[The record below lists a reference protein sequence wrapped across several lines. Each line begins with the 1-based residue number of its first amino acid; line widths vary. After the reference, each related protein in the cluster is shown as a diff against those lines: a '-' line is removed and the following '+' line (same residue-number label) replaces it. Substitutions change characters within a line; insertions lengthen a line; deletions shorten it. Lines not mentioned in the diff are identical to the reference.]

1 MAEPEKQPETNN
13 ENKQPEN
20 PPTQEQNPQ
29 PENPPTQEQ
38 KPQTENPPTQEQN
51 PQPENPP
58 KQEEEQKPQPEN
70 PPKQEPE
77 NPPKQEPENP
87 PKQEPENPPKQEP
100 ENPPKQE
107 PENPPK
113 QEPENPPK
121 QEPENPPKKEPE
133 NPPKQEPQQPQ
144 NPPAQEQNIN
154 PTPTNQNPEPQQ
166 QQDNQEQNRQ
176 NEIDNQNQL
185 NENQDNQIQ
194 QNEEEDQDA
203 EMEEQAQEQTNP
215 EQVQNQPLMAQIDKN
230 AAEREK
236 KKFSQ
241 GGIEDIQHEIQEI
254 TKKIEHEKIN
264 LRITTER
271 LTQKEKTYNE
281 LQGKP
286 VQKTKEEI
294 EKERRE
300 HKKAVKNHKLSDP
313 IIRKKGKEKEFY
325 DEQVKIQKAYDK
337 NKTDFEKL
345 TCDINE
351 LVIGNK
357 DLKQQIIDL
366 RKRKVE
372 AMKQLENIK
381 EENKKNQEE
390 LNELLNEN
398 RALKGQI
405 KYKEYKKVVEF
416 GNTQEKNFIEQRDNY
431 EDQYHEL
438 IKNYVRREKETKKE
452 NAKKRQMALLGS
464 GSNTHFKGMNDKD
477 IEKQIKLL
485 AEEEISDRT
494 PILDIAIEKWTEIN
508 KSKKITLET
517 HYENCVKIEEAFKK
531 LTNFLGL
538 DNFSELPTVFKK
550 TEQQISNI
558 NFYNEKLDLQID
570 ELEQKRDSIIE
581 KIKLLSG
588 KQTENISNKSKFKEQ
603 KVQSIKVIENLIQN
617 FEGDMEH
624 KRELFLRIQ
633 PITDK
638 YLARLSE
645 TYLVDFIPNKANI
658 DPDIEYNEQTVN
670 KYMSN
675 VQDYYKLIQSWDEA
689 NKAAKTDD
697 NRELDKLREEMKQKL
712 GGFEKNRIISKKMVT
727 NMKNELKGGMNIEDI
742 IKKASIEISKQ
753 PNLSSSFVSNP
764 YNKSLKHEPNNSSM
778 NNNSQLPTEALNNY
792 NESVLN
798 NRQNSMIMYPNN
810 SSTLHNNSSGQENN
824 KVPEAA

>member
-38 KPQTENPPTQEQN
+38 KPQTENPPTQEQQ

-58 KQEEEQKPQPEN
+58 KQEPEQQPQPENPPKQEPEQKPQPENPPKQEPEQKPQPEN

-77 NPPKQEPENP
+77 NPPKQETQKPPE
-87 PKQEPENPPKQEP
+87 
-100 ENPPKQE
+100 
-107 PENPPK
+107 
-113 QEPENPPK
+113 
-121 QEPENPPKKEPE
+121 
-133 NPPKQEPQQPQ
+133 
-144 NPPAQEQNIN
+144 NPPAQEQNTN
-154 PTPTNQNPEPQQ
+154 PPPAVQNPEPQQ
-166 QQDNQEQNRQ
+166 QQDNQEQNQ
-176 NEIDNQNQL
+176 PNENDNQNQPI
-185 NENQDNQIQ
+185 ENQDNQIPP
-194 QNEEEDQDA
+194 NEEEDQDA

-215 EQVQNQPLMAQIDKN
+215 EQEQNQPLMTQIDKN

-294 EKERRE
+294 EKERRD

-390 LNELLNEN
+390 LKELLNEN
-398 RALKGQI
+398 KALKDQI

-517 HYENCVKIEEAFKK
+517 HYENCIKIEEAFKK

-570 ELEQKRDSIIE
+570 ELEQRRDSIIE

-603 KVQSIKVIENLIQN
+603 KQQSIKVIENLIQN

-658 DPDIEYNEQTVN
+658 DPDIDYNEQTVN

-689 NKAAKTDD
+689 NKSAKGDD

-712 GGFEKNRIISKKMVT
+712 GGFEKNRIISKKLVT
-727 NMKNELKGGMNIEDI
+727 SMKNELKGGMNIEDI
-742 IKKASIEISKQ
+742 IKKASLEISRQ
-753 PNLSSSFVSNP
+753 PNLNASFASNP

-778 NNNSQLPTEALNNY
+778 NNNSQLPTEAMNNY